1 MAAPAVVRRGEG
13 PKAGSGRLVG
23 RQGRLLGVQ
32 IGEKGAE
39 SVVSRVAS
47 ERRCKRWLAALL
59 GTREGLGSAL
69 YRPGRRGRSCL
80 GRAVWGRVA
89 RGSSVRGTAAAG
101 HGNRRGEQRMRR
113 GACRARVLP
122 GKAGFKQTRG
132 AGLVLGGGATRG
144 RPGGRRRRT
153 DAVVGAVQGD
163 GGGRNGQ
170 WQFRN

>member
-1 MAAPAVVRRGEG
+1 MWGWGSAEPGQLG
-13 PKAGSGRLVG
+13 LAGSGG
-23 RQGRLLGVQ
+23 RQ
-32 IGEKGAE
+32 
-39 SVVSRVAS
+39 
-47 ERRCKRWLAALL
+47 W
-59 GTREGLGSAL
+59 
-69 YRPGRRGRSCL
+69 RRGKHRK
-80 GRAVWGRVA
+80 GG
-89 RGSSVRGTAAAG
+89 
-101 HGNRRGEQRMRR
+101 

-153 DAVVGAVQGD
+153 DAVVGAVQGN